1 MKSRLL
7 HGICALA
14 LCVAL
19 SLGILPAKAENCFV
33 INVDF
38 LDMNSLRD
46 NDYVAQHLSAGA
58 AGIRLQKYISDSD
71 ELAARVRLTIL
82 QVATNTLVYDKNYG
96 YQSGTF
102 DSGEIYLPYVDSG
115 TVPYLVTLYIEDWVY
130 AIPFMHLMPRLVR
143 NGACTFGVRIR
154 DLNPALTSDWLM
166 GTMLDLNALRV
177 QGSIVL
183 PICASNVY
191 LIGEAT
197 VALNHEQL
205 TVQLALASSANI
217 ELHEYAIYCITQ
229 VAELTTVDTHR
240 MPQRGYSLGEAI
252 DVYGASSALLY
263 FPMSLSFDS
272 GGLPLFSYDI
282 SSADLQSQVLLWNE
296 NLAQAPAPAFMDS
309 IATETPTIEII
320 DEVDPEIVPEVQPVI
335 DPEPEPD
342 LEPEPETAPQPD
354 LETELLPDFESELL
368 PDLESEPLLDLE
380 SEPMLDLE
388 SESSPTTDDFAV
400 IP

>member
-7 HGICALA
+7 RGFFALT

-33 INVDF
+33 INVDL

-82 QVATNTLVYDKNYG
+82 QVSTNTLVFDKNYG

-115 TVPYLVTLYIEDWVY
+115 TVPYLVTLYVEDWVY
-130 AIPFMHLMPRLVR
+130 AMPFMHLMPRLVR
-143 NGACTFGVRIR
+143 NGACTLGVRIR
-154 DLNPALTSDWLM
+154 DLNPTLTSDWLM

-197 VALNHEQL
+197 VTLDHEQL

-229 VAELTTVDTHR
+229 VTELTTVDPHR
-240 MPQRGYSLGEAI
+240 MPQRAYSLGEAI
-252 DVYGASSALLY
+252 DVSGASSALLY

-282 SSADLQSQVLLWNE
+282 SSADLQSQLLLWNE
-296 NLAQAPAPAFMDS
+296 NLAGAQAPAFADP
-309 IATETPTIEII
+309 IATETPTIEIF
-320 DEVDPEIVPEVQPVI
+320 PETVPEVLPVI
-335 DPEPEPD
+335 DPVPEPVLD
-342 LEPEPETAPQPD
+342 LESEP
-354 LETELLPDFESELL
+354 L
-368 PDLESEPLLDLE
+368 PDLESEP
-380 SEPMLDLE
+380 EPL
-388 SESSPTTDDFAV
+388 PTTDDLAM